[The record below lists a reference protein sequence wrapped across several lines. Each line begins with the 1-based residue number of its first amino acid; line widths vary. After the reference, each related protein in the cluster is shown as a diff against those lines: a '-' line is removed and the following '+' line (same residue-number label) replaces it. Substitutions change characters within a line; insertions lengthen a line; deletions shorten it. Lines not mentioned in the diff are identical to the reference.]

1 MAVRPLLSRPPRKM
15 SMRTK
20 AAAAANDA
28 IDIAFIVKAIHERTP
43 PGMRLITAFHEALG
57 DTLVD
62 ARPREGSSR
71 GTHYDFD
78 ALVRFKDGSEQWKHV
93 EHKGAKGGA
102 IKDGE
107 KPWAAG
113 VQFHNGGCDKYTI
126 ARDYAKLHYDTHMA
140 SGNLTRQWCL
150 TTPVPSFEEWWKG
163 DCCRQDDPAT
173 AFGKEL
179 KTAVRVVRGPKGSL
193 LAERAPVV
201 AALLDNEEVKAQL
214 VKEVLPI
221 ANSVLEAKDYWLT
234 VRGSLEAGD
243 FALAWNPKFVIGA
256 IKEVVIT
263 KKKDVLFD
271 FHCSDDFHF
280 KGIMRW
286 GKGAG
291 FSCLRI
297 DLK

>member
-1 MAVRPLLSRPPRKM
+1 M
-15 SMRTK
+15 SIRTK
-20 AAAAANDA
+20 AAAAANEA
-28 IDIAFIVKAIHERTP
+28 KDIAFIVNAIHGKTTM
-43 PGMRLITAFHEALG
+43 GMRFISAFHTAFG
-57 DTLVD
+57 DTLLD
-62 ARPREGSSR
+62 ARPRQGSNR

-78 ALVRFKDGSEQWKHV
+78 ALVRFKDGSEMWKHV

-107 KPWAAG
+107 KPWTAG
-113 VQFHNGGCDKYTI
+113 GQFHNGGCDKYTI
-126 ARDYAKLHYDTHMA
+126 TRDYAKLHHETHIA
-140 SGNLTRQWCL
+140 SGNLTRQWGIAS
-150 TTPVPSFEEWWKG
+150 PAPSFEEWWKS
-163 DCCRQDDPAT
+163 DCCRQDDPGT

-179 KTAVRVVRGPKGSL
+179 KAAVRVVRGPKGSL

-201 AALLDNEEVKAQL
+201 AALLDTEEVKAQL
-214 VKEVLPI
+214 AKEVLPI
-221 ANSVLEAKDYWLT
+221 ANSVLEMKDYWLT

-256 IKEVVIT
+256 INEVVIT

-271 FHCSDDFHF
+271 FHCSDDFQF

>member
-1 MAVRPLLSRPPRKM
+1 MLSMPQRKM
-15 SMRTK
+15 PNRTK
-20 AAAAANDA
+20 AVAAANEA
-28 IDIAFIVKAIHERTP
+28 KDIAFIVSAIHERTAA
-43 PGMRLITAFHEALG
+43 GMRFITAFNEAFG
-57 DTLVD
+57 DTLID
-62 ARPREGSSR
+62 ARPRGGSSR

-78 ALVRFKDGSEQWKHV
+78 ALVRFKDGSEMWKHV

-107 KPWAAG
+107 NPWKAG

-126 ARDYAKLHYDTHMA
+126 TRDYAKLHYDTHIA
-140 SGNLTRQWCL
+140 SGNLTRQWGIAS
-150 TTPVPSFEEWWKG
+150 PVPSLEEWWKS

-179 KTAVRVVRGPKGSL
+179 KAAVRVARGPKGSL

-201 AALLDNEEVKAQL
+201 AALLDTDEVKAQL
-214 VKEVLPI
+214 IKEVLPI

-256 IKEVVIT
+256 INEVVIT
-263 KKKDVLFD
+263 KKKDVWFE
-271 FHCSDDFHF
+271 FRCTDDFNF

-297 DLK
+297 DLR

>member
-1 MAVRPLLSRPPRKM
+1 M
-15 SMRTK
+15 SIRTK
-20 AAAAANDA
+20 AAAAANEA
-28 IDIAFIVKAIHERTP
+28 KDIAFIVNAIHGKTTM
-43 PGMRLITAFHEALG
+43 GMRFISAFHTAFG
-57 DTLVD
+57 DTLLD
-62 ARPREGSSR
+62 ARPRQGSNR

-78 ALVRFKDGSEQWKHV
+78 ALVRFKDGSEIWKHV

-126 ARDYAKLHYDTHMA
+126 TRDYAKLHHETHIA
-140 SGNLTRQWCL
+140 SGNLTRQWGIAS
-150 TTPVPSFEEWWKG
+150 PAPSFEEWWKS
-163 DCCRQDDPAT
+163 DCCRQDDPGT

-179 KTAVRVVRGPKGSL
+179 KAAVRVVRGPKGSL

-201 AALLDNEEVKAQL
+201 AALLDTEEVKAQL
-214 VKEVLPI
+214 AKEVLPI
-221 ANSVLEAKDYWLT
+221 ANSVLEMKDYWLT

-256 IKEVVIT
+256 INEVVIT

-271 FHCSDDFHF
+271 FHCSDDFRF

>member
-1 MAVRPLLSRPPRKM
+1 M
-15 SMRTK
+15 SARTK
-20 AAAAANDA
+20 ATAAANEA
-28 IDIAFIVKAIHERTP
+28 RDIAFIVSAIHEKTAA
-43 PGMRLITAFHEALG
+43 GMRFISAFHEAFGEALI
-57 DTLVD
+57 D

-102 IKDGE
+102 IKVGE
-107 KPWAAG
+107 NPWEAG
-113 VQFHNGGCDKYTI
+113 VQFHNGGCDKYSIT
-126 ARDYAKLHYDTHMA
+126 RDYAKLHYDTHIA
-140 SGNLTRQWCL
+140 SGNLTRQWGL

-179 KTAVRVVRGPKGSL
+179 KAAVRVVRGPRGSL

-201 AALLDNEEVKAQL
+201 AALLDTEEVKAQL

-221 ANSVLEAKDYWLT
+221 ANSVLEMKDYWLT
-234 VRGSLEAGD
+234 VRGSLEGGD
-243 FALAWNPKFVIGA
+243 FTLAWNPKFVIGA
-256 IKEVVIT
+256 INEVVIT
-263 KKKDVLFD
+263 KKKDVLFEFRCAND
-271 FHCSDDFHF
+271 FNF